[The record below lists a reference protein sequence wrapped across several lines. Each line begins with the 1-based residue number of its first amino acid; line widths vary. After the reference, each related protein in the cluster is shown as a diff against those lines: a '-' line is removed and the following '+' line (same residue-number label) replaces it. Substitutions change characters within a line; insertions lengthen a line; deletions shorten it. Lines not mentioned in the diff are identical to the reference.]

1 VFKSYISKLIF
12 YISIGVKGCP
22 LLVLKLIFY
31 ISIGVKGCP
40 LLVLKRK
47 CREKGQ
53 PFTLMG
59 NDLKKVG
66 VII

>member
-1 VFKSYISKLIF
+1 VFKSYIS
-12 YISIGVKGCP
+12 
-22 LLVLKLIFY
+22 KLIFY